1 MKRLS
6 AWNWVCIIS
15 LIAVLISGFLYWQT
29 GKSVD
34 IIQDSEIK
42 TGLQNNSLGLDAKR
56 DIFFVGT
63 YNNKLMAFQNKTHEK
78 LWELEAKGPFCKL
91 VVRSEQGLLYAGNS
105 DNNVYII
112 QIDSGEVVN
121 QINVKRRIYDIDVT
135 RDGEEILI
143 SAGAAANKHNLFLY
157 TKDGEGIVNL
167 PYKSIIRGVSYT
179 KDEQEI
185 IFGNDR
191 GEFTRIDKAG
201 NVVGMTELQYR
212 IVGVA
217 KMGEDF
223 AALCNDGSYCVLDEQ
238 LKLLRRGNVQS
249 NLKVKVASIGA
260 DESGEY
266 LVIGTEEGYLYVID
280 PDGNKAVSVRLSNA
294 VAGILGV
301 DDLIY
306 ITGRGDFIKTISVS
320 DLGQMN
326 LYHIIHSITRITG
339 AVSFALLLISL
350 MMSIP
355 VVKGKLFKMG
365 KALYKYRIAYLLLIP
380 TFILLILFN
389 YTPVFLAF
397 TRAFT
402 NWSKDINTLAEI
414 KFVGLDNFKTMF
426 SEGYFLIGIKN
437 LVILMVTGFIKVLTV
452 PILVAWLVYSMRSDR
467 QKYIFRFLFVLPMVV
482 PGIVSS
488 LVWKQIYDPNIGLVN
503 EVLGKIGLSSLQMTW
518 LGDEKTALWAIIFM
532 GFPFINTLAFL
543 VYYGGLID
551 VDSSLIEAA
560 RVDGATR
567 RGIFFRVLLP
577 MIAPQIKM
585 MIVLTFIGVVQDY
598 ANIYILTGGGPGTS
612 TYVPGLEL
620 YYNVTKF
627 GRYGYA
633 CALGL
638 VMFVFI
644 LIGTIINMRIK
655 SNNNE

>member
-15 LIAVLISGFLYWQT
+15 LIAVLVSGFLYWKT
-29 GKSVD
+29 GKSVE
-34 IIQDSEIK
+34 IIQDSQIT
-42 TGLQNNSLGLDAKR
+42 TGLQNNSLGYDAEQ

-63 YNNKLMAFQNKTHEK
+63 YNNKLMAFHNKTNEK
-78 LWELEAKGPFCKL
+78 LWEIEAKGPFCKL
-91 VVRSEQGLLYAGNS
+91 VVRPEKGLLYAGND

-112 QIDSGEVVN
+112 QIDSGEVVS

-143 SAGAAANKHNLFLY
+143 SAGATANKHNLFLY
-157 TKDGEGIVNL
+157 TKEGEEIINIPL
-167 PYKSIIRGVSYT
+167 KSIIRGVSYS
-179 KDEQEI
+179 KDEQSL

-191 GEFTRIDKAG
+191 GEFTRMDKEG
-201 NVVGMTELQYR
+201 NVLDMTELQYR
-212 IVGVA
+212 IVGMT
-217 KMGEDF
+217 KMGDQY
-223 AALCNDGSYCVLDEQ
+223 AALCNDGSSCVLNDQ
-238 LKLLRRGNVQS
+238 LKLLRKGSIQS
-249 NLKVKVASIGA
+249 NLKVKVSSIGA
-260 DESGEY
+260 DASGEY
-266 LVIGTEEGYLYVID
+266 LVIGTEEGYLYVVD
-280 PDGNKAVSVRLSNA
+280 PDGNKAVSERLTNA

-301 DDLIY
+301 EDLIY
-306 ITGRGDFIKTISVS
+306 ITGRGDFIKIISVT
-320 DLGQMN
+320 DLSQMN
-326 LYHIIHSITRITG
+326 LYHTIHRITQITG
-339 AVSFALLLISL
+339 AVALVFWIISL

-355 VVKGKLFKMG
+355 VVKKRLFKVG
-365 KALYKYRIAYLLLIP
+365 RALYKYRIAYLLLIP

-389 YTPVFLAF
+389 YTPAFMAF

-414 KFVGLDNFKTMF
+414 KFVGLDNFKTMI

-437 LVILMVTGFIKVLTV
+437 LLILMITGFVKVLTV
-452 PILVAWLVYSMRSDR
+452 PVLIAWLVYSMRSDR

-488 LVWKQIYDPNIGLVN
+488 LVWKQIYDPNIGLIN
-503 EVLGKIGLSSLQMTW
+503 EVLEKIGLASLQMTW

-551 VDSSLIEAA
+551 IDSSLIEAA

-567 RGIFFRVLLP
+567 RTIFGRVLLP

-585 MIVLTFIGVVQDY
+585 MIVLTFIGTVQDY
-598 ANIYILTGGGPGTS
+598 ANIYLLTGGGPGTS

-638 VMFVFI
+638 IMFVFI
-644 LIGTIINMRIK
+644 LIGTLINMRIK
-655 SNNNE
+655 ANNNE